1 METIEKD
8 LNMYQLKWMIV
19 IPCSISVIITS
30 LILRLPGLRLPS
42 STRAISLRDTLNLAT
57 NLLPGGVRG

>member
-19 IPCSISVIITS
+19 IPCSIFVIITS
-30 LILRLPGLRLPS
+30 LILRLPGLRLSS